1 VRANPYGAEG
11 GEHMRPELLP
21 IWQAY
26 TSQAAD
32 HVGWSSGAA
41 YLRES
46 TREQADGFSLS
57 AQLKGTLDEAVR
69 RKLWV
74 AQEHVFVDLM
84 SGRREDRT
92 AFQGLLQVAR
102 SGLLAA
108 VIVLHTSRWAR
119 NAMVSR
125 KYKEELRRR
134 GIEVIAINAPFDV
147 SRPEGKLAE
156 RMMEAVDEFGS
167 DTIGDWVRLG
177 LREKHERGEPLGR
190 LPETFYKDQAGQIR
204 PHPELAATVLEGFRR
219 YATGRVGMGELAI
232 WCRKEGL
239 RTPSGRPLT
248 DEWWRATLAN
258 PLNAGYVGYRRKRG
272 GRELRKASFTG
283 FVPMDLY
290 REVQEVRHARAREP
304 KQGARYRVYLLTGV
318 ARCGVCDSRVTA
330 CEQHRMRCRR
340 AAQHS
345 LCDQPSVV
353 AEKLERQI
361 GRWLCEALVLTPQQR
376 VELARLVRA
385 RIAKESTGGGAA
397 DRAAALRL
405 QLKRL
410 NDVYIFGAMAESE
423 YQSESQTLRTTLAR
437 IEQVPDESR
446 VTAAIRLAQ
455 DIPALWHRARPERRK
470 QMVQG
475 VFEVV
480 RILHG
485 RIVAVR
491 PRSEV
496 APLLAVNATSKD
508 WRSRPDS
515 NRRSRP

>member
-1 VRANPYGAEG
+1 
-11 GEHMRPELLP
+11 MRPELLP

-26 TSQAAD
+26 ASQTAD
-32 HVGWSSGAA
+32 HVGWSAGAA

-57 AQLKGTLDEAVR
+57 AQLKGTLDEAF
-69 RKLWV
+69 RKRLWV
-74 AQEHVFVDLM
+74 APEHVFVDLM

-102 SGLLAA
+102 SGVLAA

-204 PHPELAATVLEGFRR
+204 PHPELAATVMEGFRR
-219 YATGRVGMGELAI
+219 YATGRVGMGALAI
-232 WCRKEGL
+232 WSRKEGL
-239 RTPSGRPLT
+239 RTPSGRALT
-248 DEWWRATLAN
+248 DEWWRATLAS

-272 GRELRKASFTG
+272 GRELRKASFSG
-283 FVPMDLY
+283 FVPLDLY
-290 REVQEVRHARAREP
+290 QRVQEVRHDRAREP
-304 KQGARYRVYLLTGV
+304 KQGARYRVYPLSGV

-330 CEQHRMRCRR
+330 CEKHRMRCRR

-345 LCDQPSVV
+345 KCDEPS
-353 AEKLERQI
+353 APADKLERQI
-361 GRWLCEALVLTPQQR
+361 GRWLCEALVLTPQEK

-385 RIAKESTGGGAA
+385 RITKESAGGAA

-410 NDVYIFGAMAESE
+410 NDVYIFGAMAESD
-423 YQSESQTLRTTLAR
+423 YRSESQTLRAALAR
-437 IEQVPDESR
+437 IEQAPDESR

-455 DIPALWHRARPERRK
+455 DIPALWNRARPERRK
-470 QMVQG
+470 QMVQN
-475 VFEVV
+475 VFEII
-480 RILHG
+480 RISQG
-485 RIVAVR
+485 RVIAVK
-491 PRSEV
+491 PRAEV
-496 APLLAVNATSKD
+496 APLLAVTVTSKD